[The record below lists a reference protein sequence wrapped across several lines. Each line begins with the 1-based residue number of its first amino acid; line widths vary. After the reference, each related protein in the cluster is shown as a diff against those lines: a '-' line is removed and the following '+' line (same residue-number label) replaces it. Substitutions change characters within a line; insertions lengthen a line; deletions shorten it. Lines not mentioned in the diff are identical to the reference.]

1 MLYPELVHSPRP
13 SGQNTPAR
21 PANTPAPATLR
32 ACQQKPRQQHPPR
45 PSDQN
50 TPAPGEHPSAPGDTP
65 GARNLT
71 DLPAKAPR
79 PRQQHPPRSATPPAT
94 TNNIGPG
101 ARAAHPTARDKLQI
115 DEGVSMFQLFLK
127 SKKAIILSATVAVL
141 SVVVLVGGIVV
152 GQNKKTRFPANGYV
166 MQVETSED
174 SQAVAN
180 QVRFASGTA
189 LNKKASSMI
198 TFKSEEGQTVESK
211 SDAFIHYED
220 GSLASAYGMTLT
232 DLARFPEG
240 LIDNYY
246 LDAMMVLENSGAAY
260 TIQNNTQTMTFDN
273 FILKTG
279 DQKYLCVSPTLE
291 LDRTNGSDTIENGYL
306 ELTYVDA
313 DGMVVNATD
322 GNSAWQFLADTS
334 TITFANGAVLDLGRM
349 ELVSGTSGSSDGS
362 SDGSESAAPAARLQ
376 LTGISVSAD
385 VGIVVE
391 NTTATTWTPPT
402 FVNHAIDGK
411 DGANGADGEAGEAG
425 ETGENGDEGEDGVAG
440 TAGAAGENGGNGGT
454 GSNGQKGAVGKDG
467 ENTDDDGNKI
477 LEESPFVNITS
488 WDQTAGSVAFK
499 MKAFNTELI
508 QEGTTEAFILKT
520 SNGTTIASWAN
531 GMDLKSLDEDK
542 IWSVDS
548 LEPDTEYKL
557 IISAK
562 VLKSEDDINGDKYAK
577 SILVSRVFR
586 TDENGFYIKKVKA
599 DYITEDNINDYNSN
613 ITITP
618 DTACLGLQVTL
629 SGNQKLQ
636 EISDVQISYVDKD
649 TGVKTQLTD
658 AKNQLSSEDER
669 ATLASTA
676 SDGSVYMLF
685 NLESNTEYTIKATA
699 KLVGGK
705 TSSFEETYKTLK
717 ATPIV
722 TDAMF
727 DVNAQR
733 FFISRATCRKDE
745 DNALVSFDH
754 EIYRYYVS
762 QDLTG
767 DCLKR
772 KTTKDAES
780 YIYLDGKGIQAGKD
794 TLGSYYEYGNRINMT
809 WFDNEKY
816 VTKEVPRS
824 TWWRAQHIADS
835 NTSYV
840 QLEVDKDKNEEITQ
854 NAVKARL
861 VISPGSNRK
870 IYVGDKDVHRILVQI
885 TSAGYTKV
893 LYYSSLD
900 EWKSRT
906 GDSFPK
912 GTTILSGEAILPL
925 ELTGLASGTTYS
937 ITVTAYFDAS
947 SSISQTVGSTVF
959 KTSSN

>member
-1 MLYPELVHSPRP
+1 MSYPKLVHPPRP
-13 SGQNTPAR
+13 SGQNNPR
-21 PANTPAPATLR
+21 R
-32 ACQQKPRQQHPPR
+32 ASK
-45 PSDQN
+45 S
-50 TPAPGEHPSAPGDTP
+50 
-65 GARNLT
+65 
-71 DLPAKAPR
+71 
-79 PRQQHPPRSATPPAT
+79 
-94 TNNIGPG
+94 PG

-166 MQVETSED
+166 MQVETAED

-467 ENTDDDGNKI
+467 ENTDDDDNKV
-477 LEESPFVNITS
+477 LAESPFINITS
-488 WDQTAGSVAFK
+488 WDQTAGSVEFK
-499 MKAFNTELI
+499 MKVFNEEMI
-508 QEGTTEAFILKT
+508 EEGTSQAFILNT
-520 SNGTTIASWAN
+520 ANGTTDASWAS
-531 GMDLKSLDEDK
+531 GIELKELDENRLWK
-542 IWSVDS
+542 VDN
-548 LEPDTEYKL
+548 LQPNTEYKL
-557 IISAK
+557 IISAN
-562 VLKSEDDINGDKYAK
+562 VLKSEDDTNGKKYAK

-599 DYITEDNINDYNSN
+599 DYITADNIGDYDSD
-613 ITITP
+613 ITIIEN
-618 DTACLGLQVTL
+618 TACLGLQVTL
-629 SGNQKLQ
+629 SGNQQLQ
-636 EISDVQISYVDKD
+636 EITGVEISHVDKK
-649 TGVKTQLTD
+649 TG
-658 AKNQLSSEDER
+658 AKLNDDQHQLSTESER
-669 ATLASTA
+669 ANLASTA
-676 SDGSVYMLF
+676 SDGSVYMLY
-685 NLESNTEYTIKATA
+685 NLESDTVYTIKATA
-699 KLVGGK
+699 ILTNGK

-717 ATPIV
+717 ATPTV
-722 TDAMF
+722 TDAIF

-745 DNALVSFDH
+745 DNALISFDH
-754 EIYRYYVS
+754 EIYRYYAS

-767 DCLKR
+767 DCLKK
-772 KTTKDAES
+772 KTMKDPES
-780 YIYLDGKGIQAGKD
+780 YIYLDGKGILAGKD
-794 TLGSYYEYGNRINMT
+794 SLDSYYEYGNRIYMT

-824 TWWRAQHIADS
+824 KWWSAQHIADS
-835 NTSYV
+835 NNSYIE
-840 QLEVDKDKNEEITQ
+840 LRVDDDSEEIT
-854 NAVKARL
+854 KDSITARL
-861 VISPGSNRK
+861 MINPGTNK
-870 IYVGDKDVHRILVQI
+870 NIYVGDKDIHRILVQI

-900 EWKSRT
+900 EWIDEK
-906 GDSFPK
+906 GDSLK
-912 GTTILSGEAILPL
+912 GTTKLSTKAYLPL
-925 ELTGLASGTTYS
+925 KLTGLASGTTYS
-937 ITVTAYFDAS
+937 ITVTAYFNENS
-947 SSISQTVGSTVF
+947 STSQTVGNTIF
-959 KTSSN
+959 KTLSN

>member
-1 MLYPELVHSPRP
+1 MSYPELVHPPCP
-13 SGQNTPAR
+13 SGQNTPA
-21 PANTPAPATLR
+21 L
-32 ACQQKPRQQHPPR
+32 
-45 PSDQN
+45 
-50 TPAPGEHPSAPGDTP
+50 GDTP

-79 PRQQHPPRSATPPAT
+79 PRRPQPYGLASKSASTPGKSNSTRRAPRARTPRRPAKATTPPAT

-101 ARAAHPTARDKLQI
+101 ARAAHRMARDKLQI

-198 TFKSEEGQTVESK
+198 TFKSEEGQAVESK

-362 SDGSESAAPAARLQ
+362 ESAAPAARLQ

-454 GSNGQKGAVGKDG
+454 GSNGQKGAAGKDG
-467 ENTDDDGNKI
+467 ENTDDDENKI

-499 MKAFNTELI
+499 MKVFNTELI
-508 QEGTTEAFILKT
+508 EEGTTEAFILDT
-520 SNGTTIASWAN
+520 TNGTTIASWAS
-531 GMDLKSLDEDK
+531 GMELKDLDEDK
-542 IWSVDS
+542 LWTIDS
-548 LEPDTEYKL
+548 LQPNREYKL
-557 IISAK
+557 VISAK
-562 VLKSEDDINGDKYAK
+562 VRKSEDDTNGEKYAK

-586 TDENGFYIKKVKA
+586 TDENGFYIKKIKA
-599 DYITEDNINDYNSN
+599 DYITADNIGDYDSN
-613 ITITP
+613 ITIIEN
-618 DTACLGLQVTL
+618 TACLGLKVTL

-636 EISDVQISYVDKD
+636 EISDVQISHVDKKSGQTIID
-649 TGVKTQLTD
+649 SQ
-658 AKNQLSSEDER
+658 NQLAPDGER
-669 ATLASTA
+669 ELLAETATNG
-676 SDGSVYMLF
+676 DIYMLF
-685 NLESNTEYTIKATA
+685 NLESDTEYTIKATA

-717 ATPIV
+717 ATPVVNNV
-722 TDAMF
+722 TF

-733 FFISRATCRKDE
+733 FFISKAVLSKDE
-745 DNALVSFDH
+745 DNALISFDH
-754 EIYRYYVS
+754 EIYRYYAS

-780 YIYLDGKGIQAGKD
+780 YIYLDGKGIQAGTD
-794 TLGSYYEYGNRINMT
+794 TLGSYYEYGNRIYMT

-824 TWWRAQHIADS
+824 SWWRSQHIADS

-840 QLEVDKDKNEEITQ
+840 QLEVDKNEGEGITE
-854 NAVKARL
+854 NTMNGRL
-861 VISPGSNRK
+861 VIYPGSNRK

-900 EWKSRT
+900 EWKDRS
-906 GDSFPK
+906 GNSFK
-912 GTTILSGEAILPL
+912 VQLRN
-925 ELTGLASGTTYS
+925 
-937 ITVTAYFDAS
+937 V
-947 SSISQTVGSTVF
+947 
-959 KTSSN
+959 KR

>member
-1 MLYPELVHSPRP
+1 M
-13 SGQNTPAR
+13 
-21 PANTPAPATLR
+21 
-32 ACQQKPRQQHPPR
+32 
-45 PSDQN
+45 
-50 TPAPGEHPSAPGDTP
+50 
-65 GARNLT
+65 
-71 DLPAKAPR
+71 
-79 PRQQHPPRSATPPAT
+79 
-94 TNNIGPG
+94 
-101 ARAAHPTARDKLQI
+101 ARDKLQI

-152 GQNKKTRFPANGYV
+152 GQKKKTRFPANGYV

-402 FVNHAIDGK
+402 FANHAIDGK

-454 GSNGQKGAVGKDG
+454 GSNGQKGAAGKDG
-467 ENTDDDGNKI
+467 ENTDDDENKI

-649 TGVKTQLTD
+649 TGVKTQLTG
-658 AKNQLSSEDER
+658 AKNQLLSEDER

-733 FFISRATCRKDE
+733 FFISRAICRKDE
-745 DNALVSFDH
+745 DKALVSFDH

-772 KTTKDAES
+772 KTSKDAES

-840 QLEVDKDKNEEITQ
+840 QLEVDKGKKEEITQ

-900 EWKSRT
+900 EWKNRT

-925 ELTGLASGTTYS
+925 ELTGLASGTMYS

>member
-1 MLYPELVHSPRP
+1 MSYPELVH
-13 SGQNTPAR
+13 
-21 PANTPAPATLR
+21 
-32 ACQQKPRQQHPPR
+32 PPR
-45 PSDQN
+45 LAGQN
-50 TPAPGEHPSAPGDTP
+50 TPAPGEHPRRLQPYGFASKSAS
-65 GARNLT
+65 A
-71 DLPAKAPR
+71 PAKATTPR
-79 PRQQHPPRSATPPAT
+79 RPATPPAT

-101 ARAAHPTARDKLQI
+101 APSAAHPTARDKLQI

-166 MQVETSED
+166 MQVETAED

-636 EISDVQISYVDKD
+636 EISNVQISYVDKN

-745 DNALVSFDH
+745 DKALVSFDH

-762 QDLTG
+762 QNLTG

-900 EWKSRT
+900 EWKNRT

-912 GTTILSGEAILPL
+912 GTTTLSGEAILPL

>member
-1 MLYPELVHSPRP
+1 MSYPELVHPPRP
-13 SGQNTPAR
+13 SGQNTPA
-21 PANTPAPATLR
+21 
-32 ACQQKPRQQHPPR
+32 
-45 PSDQN
+45 
-50 TPAPGEHPSAPGDTP
+50 PGEHPRRSQPRGLSSKNPGNSTS
-65 GARNLT
+65 RR
-71 DLPAKAPR
+71 APR
-79 PRQQHPPRSATPPAT
+79 ARTPLGPRQKPRRSPGHDEQHR
-94 TNNIGPG
+94 PG

-166 MQVETSED
+166 MQVETAED

-636 EISDVQISYVDKD
+636 EISNVQISYVDKN

-733 FFISRATCRKDE
+733 FFISRAICRKDE
-745 DNALVSFDH
+745 DKALVSFDH

-772 KTTKDAES
+772 KTSKDAES

-840 QLEVDKDKNEEITQ
+840 QLEVDKGKKEEITQ

-900 EWKSRT
+900 EWKNRS
-906 GDSFPK
+906 DNYLK

-937 ITVTAYFDAS
+937 ITVTAYFDANS
-947 SSISQTVGSTVF
+947 SVSQTVGSTVF
-959 KTSSN
+959 KTSKSN

>member
-1 MLYPELVHSPRP
+1 
-13 SGQNTPAR
+13 
-21 PANTPAPATLR
+21 
-32 ACQQKPRQQHPPR
+32 
-45 PSDQN
+45 
-50 TPAPGEHPSAPGDTP
+50 
-65 GARNLT
+65 
-71 DLPAKAPR
+71 
-79 PRQQHPPRSATPPAT
+79 
-94 TNNIGPG
+94 
-101 ARAAHPTARDKLQI
+101 
-115 DEGVSMFQLFLK
+115 MFQLFLK

-152 GQNKKTRFPANGYV
+152 GQKKKTRFPANGYV

-402 FVNHAIDGK
+402 FANHAIDGK

-454 GSNGQKGAVGKDG
+454 GSNGQKGAAGKDG
-467 ENTDDDGNKI
+467 ENTDDDENKI

-542 IWSVDS
+542 IWS
-548 LEPDTEYKL
+548 
-557 IISAK
+557 
-562 VLKSEDDINGDKYAK
+562 G
-577 SILVSRVFR
+577 
-586 TDENGFYIKKVKA
+586 
-599 DYITEDNINDYNSN
+599 
-613 ITITP
+613 
-618 DTACLGLQVTL
+618 
-629 SGNQKLQ
+629 
-636 EISDVQISYVDKD
+636 
-649 TGVKTQLTD
+649 
-658 AKNQLSSEDER
+658 
-669 ATLASTA
+669 
-676 SDGSVYMLF
+676 
-685 NLESNTEYTIKATA
+685 
-699 KLVGGK
+699 
-705 TSSFEETYKTLK
+705 
-717 ATPIV
+717 
-722 TDAMF
+722 
-727 DVNAQR
+727 
-733 FFISRATCRKDE
+733 
-745 DNALVSFDH
+745 
-754 EIYRYYVS
+754 
-762 QDLTG
+762 
-767 DCLKR
+767 
-772 KTTKDAES
+772 
-780 YIYLDGKGIQAGKD
+780 
-794 TLGSYYEYGNRINMT
+794 
-809 WFDNEKY
+809 
-816 VTKEVPRS
+816 
-824 TWWRAQHIADS
+824 
-835 NTSYV
+835 
-840 QLEVDKDKNEEITQ
+840 
-854 NAVKARL
+854 
-861 VISPGSNRK
+861 
-870 IYVGDKDVHRILVQI
+870 
-885 TSAGYTKV
+885 
-893 LYYSSLD
+893 
-900 EWKSRT
+900 
-906 GDSFPK
+906 
-912 GTTILSGEAILPL
+912 
-925 ELTGLASGTTYS
+925 
-937 ITVTAYFDAS
+937 
-947 SSISQTVGSTVF
+947 
-959 KTSSN
+959 